1 MKFVVAAA
9 SAEPAAGSKRKQTE
23 EVAAIQ
29 QKLPLKKTAGDQP
42 VMRVKIKEGK
52 EKIFVY
58 NSFSVKDQL
67 KMLGFRF
74 NNEERAWERE
84 LWEVLAL
91 KRGRL
96 FKVAADV
103 TLDQLLLLVKD
114 VPPEAMDSGPNEKW
128 AQEGPSG
135 VGLYLNVP
143 FKDKEQAKNLG
154 AHWDYVKK
162 KWFVHKG
169 EDTSK
174 YSKWL
179 P

>member
-67 KMLGFRF
+67 KMLQQ
-74 NNEERAWERE
+74 
-84 LWEVLAL
+84 
-91 KRGRL
+91 RG
-96 FKVAADV
+96 AC
-103 TLDQLLLLVKD
+103 
-114 VPPEAMDSGPNEKW
+114 
-128 AQEGPSG
+128 
-135 VGLYLNVP
+135 
-143 FKDKEQAKNLG
+143 LG
-154 AHWDYVKK
+154 A
-162 KWFVHKG
+162 
-169 EDTSK
+169 
-174 YSKWL
+174 
-179 P
+179 